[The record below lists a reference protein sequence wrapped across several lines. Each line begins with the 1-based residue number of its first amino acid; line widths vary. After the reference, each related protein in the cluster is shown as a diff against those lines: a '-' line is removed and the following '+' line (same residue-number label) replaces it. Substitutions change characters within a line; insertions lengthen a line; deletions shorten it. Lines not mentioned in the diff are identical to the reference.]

1 MDLSLPDAGGV
12 TWSVAVHDLSG
23 MPLGSPGART
33 GVRGP
38 SVPDVPDVPDLP
50 DLPDLPVG
58 PVVLA
63 EVDADAVMRTASVGK
78 ILLLLE
84 TARAITTEE
93 ASLDEPLTR
102 SIEEWVR
109 DSGLWHTLSVETLPL
124 VDVAALVGAVSDNL
138 ATNVLLRRMGL
149 DAVAVLATR
158 LGLRATALH
167 DRVRDERTSAHAATL
182 STASAA
188 ELCELAGRIE
198 RGEAVSPTADAFV
211 RQWLSANVD
220 QSMVGSA
227 LVEHAGLDPIA
238 HHESLGGA
246 LRLWNKTG
254 TDDGVRADVGV
265 ASRGTS
271 CVAWAAIANWAP
283 AARSAAPSPADV
295 VAAPGSPTAGA
306 RRGDDLVAWSVLR
319 GMRLL
324 GEQVLDA
331 L

>member
-1 MDLSLPDAGGV
+1 MQLSLPDAGGV

-23 MPLGSPGART
+23 MPPGPSRDDATGRSPGPAT
-33 GVRGP
+33 
-38 SVPDVPDVPDLP
+38 
-50 DLPDLPVG
+50 
-58 PVVLA
+58 VLA
-63 EVDADAVMRTASVGK
+63 EVESGAVMRTASVGK

-84 TARAITTEE
+84 TARAMTSDE
-93 ASLDEPLTR
+93 AALDEPLTR
-102 SIEEWVR
+102 SIEEWVS

-182 STASAA
+182 STGSAA
-188 ELCELAGRIE
+188 ELCTLAGRIE

-227 LVEHAGLDPIA
+227 FVEHAGLDPIA

-254 TDDGVRADVGV
+254 TDAGVRADVGV
-265 ASRGTS
+265 VSRGTS
-271 CVAWAAIANWAP
+271 CIAWAAVANWAP
-283 AARSAAPSPADV
+283 VTRTRSATPSPADV
-295 VAAPGSPTAGA
+295 VVAPASATSGPH
-306 RRGDDLVAWSVLR
+306 RGDDLVAWSVLR